1 MRPSPFKKG
10 QIFTTAN
17 IINRNFGDGSCKG
30 EIEMNLKV
38 FFVLLLVLFLLSVAV
53 IDAKSKG
60 GGGRSS
66 GSSSKSVSSKATSSL
81 TDGATKT
88 IGLSG
93 LGMAAKST
101 KKKHIDDDLF
111 ENETENETA
120 RQSPGM
126 SALPAFLAIGVFLL
140 AWRRVKT

>member
-1 MRPSPFKKG
+1 
-10 QIFTTAN
+10 
-17 IINRNFGDGSCKG
+17 
-30 EIEMNLKV
+30 MNLKV

-81 TDGATKT
+81 TDGATKA
-88 IGLSG
+88 IGLSS
-93 LGMAAKST
+93 LGIAAKST
-101 KKKHIDDDLF
+101 KKKHIGDDLF

-126 SALPAFLAIGVFLL
+126 GALPAFLAIGMILL

>member
-1 MRPSPFKKG
+1 
-10 QIFTTAN
+10 
-17 IINRNFGDGSCKG
+17 
-30 EIEMNLKV
+30 MNLKV

-81 TDGATKT
+81 TDGATKA
-88 IGLSG
+88 IGLSSVG
-93 LGMAAKST
+93 IAAKST
-101 KKKHIDDDLF
+101 NKKHIDGDLF

-120 RQSPGM
+120 QSPGM
-126 SALPAFLAIGVFLL
+126 GALPAFLAIGVVLL
-140 AWRRVKT
+140 ACRRAKT